1 MRYWTW
7 TEIKTKVE
15 QDLDLE
21 DEDFVR
27 ESELLSLANEAI
39 DEAEA
44 EIHTLYE
51 DYFLSKATISVV
63 ANDTSFSIPTYLSDI
78 YGDKIR
84 RILFQVGVSSTVYT
98 VNRLRDWHKFEE
110 KALADA
116 GTNNGDLYRYMLLN
130 QTAGSPQI
138 LLVPAAREAGTLT
151 VWYLRNANRLT
162 TGSDVCDIPEF
173 INFVI
178 AHIKCRILHKEGN
191 PNYSEALERLEA
203 ERTRMNATLSSRVPD
218 ANNEIEMDMS
228 VYEDMS

>member
-27 ESELLSLANEAI
+27 ESELMALANEAI

-51 DYFLSKATISVV
+51 DYFLKKTTIAVV
-63 ANDTSFSIPTYLSDI
+63 AADSAFSIPTYLSDI

-84 RILFQVGVSSTVYT
+84 RIIYQLGSSSTVYT
-98 VNRLRDWHKFEE
+98 VNRLKEWHKFEE
-110 KALADA
+110 KAMADT
-116 GTNNGDLYRYMLLN
+116 GTSMDLYQYMLVN
-130 QTAGSPQI
+130 QTAGAPQI
-138 LLVPAAREAGTLT
+138 LLVPAARESGTLT

-173 INFVI
+173 INFI
-178 AHIKCRILHKEGN
+178 IWHIKCRVLHKEGN
-191 PNYSEALERLEA
+191 AGYQTALERLES
-203 ERTRMNATLSSRVPD
+203 ERSRMTATLAARVPD
-218 ANNEIEMDMS
+218 TDNEIEMDLSAYEEMS
-228 VYEDMS
+228 